1 MLVIAVLDLSFSF
14 CHVKGTDMTGNIL
27 LLSARVVLREANP
40 KRRAGILLDSVP
52 ASITELDAALCFYT
66 HLQ

>member
-1 MLVIAVLDLSFSF
+1 
-14 CHVKGTDMTGNIL
+14 MTGNIL